1 MAALKRFRDE
11 DNDNKLSWRGEVRFA
26 DWMLTWGDD
35 AQTQIH
41 VHRIILARS
50 CRFFLGATNQAC
62 QGTSTDLGKLLPD
75 LCRPLLGILLDWI
88 YEGAEAVGTLKDGD
102 LPLLYSMADVLQCPS
117 LKNHT
122 LDLIEKRVGIRD
134 FTNDEWPLLDA
145 VVALKNAEL
154 FKELLPSFP
163 LEALH
168 SRAKRIASEGGVE
181 LAAVAM
187 QHLVLRLAPSDGE
200 SSEFIV
206 QPCRSYSVGCSI
218 RSHPVMVSGE
228 SFRLFVFPAGTLI
241 TSSDRQPKYV
251 SAFVETTRSH
261 EDLPDDW
268 ETPLITYEISVL
280 NWKSS
285 AQKTRRESFK
295 FTRAHTD
302 KGWHD
307 FIRHSEFTPDR
318 GWLRAG
324 DEAIKLS
331 FRVKWETPPAP

>member
-145 VVALKNAEL
+145 VVAMKNAEL

-228 SFRLFVFPAGTLI
+228 RFRLLVYPAGTLTT
-241 TSSDRQPKYV
+241 TSDGQPKYV
-251 SAFVETTRSH
+251 SAFVETTHSR
-261 EDLPDDW
+261 EDPVEEW
-268 ETPLITYEISVL
+268 ETPLFTYEISVL
-280 NWKSS
+280 KWKSS
-285 AQKTRRESFK
+285 AQHMQRDYFK
-295 FTRAHTD
+295 FTKERRD
-302 KGWHD
+302 RGWHD
-307 FIRHSEFTPDR
+307 LIKYSEFTPES

-324 DEAIKLS
+324 DEAIKFIFGL
-331 FRVKWETPPAP
+331 R